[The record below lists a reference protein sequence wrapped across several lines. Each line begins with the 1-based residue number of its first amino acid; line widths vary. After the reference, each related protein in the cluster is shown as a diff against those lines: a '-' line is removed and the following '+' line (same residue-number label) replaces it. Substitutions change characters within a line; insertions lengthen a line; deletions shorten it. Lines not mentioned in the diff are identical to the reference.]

1 MALMTVESIVE
12 LDLILEAVYEAAEKG
27 KATVEIDWFYGLHV
41 YTQEQ
46 IIDHLQFKGYNVTL
60 EHRRDNPIDILKVS
74 W

>member
-1 MALMTVESIVE
+1 MTLMTAEATVE
-12 LDLILEAVYEAAEKG
+12 LDLVLNEIKRTAEKG
-27 KATVEIDWFYGLHV
+27 KSVVEIDWFHRLHV

-60 EHRRDNPIDILKVS
+60 EHRREDPVDILKVA

>member
-1 MALMTVESIVE
+1 MTLMTAESIVE

-27 KATVEIDWFYGLHV
+27 KSVVEIDWFYGLHV

-46 IIDHLQFKGYNVTL
+46 IIDHLQFKGYNITL
-60 EHRRDNPIDILKVS
+60 EHHSEDPVDVLKVA

>member
-1 MALMTVESIVE
+1 MTLMTAESIVE

-27 KATVEIDWFYGLHV
+27 KSVVEIDWFYGLHV

-46 IIDHLQFKGYNVTL
+46 IIDHLQLSGYNVTF
-60 EHRRDNPIDILKVS
+60 EHRRDDPVDLLKVA